1 MNICMTHYAFYPTTG
16 GVESHLLDLCGELV
30 RQGHSVHAL
39 VGSLDGQPERSEID
53 GIHLYR
59 TDPMNPEWIRD
70 QKAARG
76 LSAEETDPDILAT
89 VKKMYMDFIVE
100 HDIDVVHG
108 HNFHHFVPEHALA
121 LTDLWATG
129 TPNLLT
135 VHEVW
140 SDFICED
147 LLQRA
152 RWDFVITFCDHV
164 TQGIGEQAPHL
175 DNLVRV
181 YPGIDVELFSPS
193 NTNRKWA
200 DKLGLAD
207 RPVIIHP
214 ARMLPWKGVIYS
226 VRAMEIIRKEF
237 PDALLIVTDTEDI
250 VDWIRELKGYK
261 QEIHQAIKGLG
272 LQDNVVTQPFPY
284 MELPWVYNF
293 CDVVIYPTIGEE
305 PFGLVPVE
313 AMACGKP
320 TVVTRSGGM
329 VESVVD
335 GETGYIIA
343 KRDPEALAEKI
354 IVLLKDKEL
363 ARRLGRQGRQRAVE
377 AFSRDRM
384 ARDTVALYRRA
395 QAMAGER
402 ARGKFLREVRPPAET
417 VLRSALSG
425 ARRPASTSGRA
436 AAPKTA
442 SGEGRQSR

>member
-1 MNICMTHYAFYPTTG
+1 MNICMAHYAFYPTTG

-30 RQGHSVHAL
+30 RQGHTVHAL
-39 VGSLDGQPERSEID
+39 VGSLDGEPEHSELQ
-53 GIHLYR
+53 GVHLTR

-76 LSAEETDPDILAT
+76 IPAEDTDPIILAQI
-89 VKKMYMDFIVE
+89 KKLFMEFVVE
-100 HDIDVVHG
+100 HDIHVVHG

-121 LTDLWATG
+121 LTDLWAAG

-140 SDFICED
+140 SEFICED

-152 RWDFVITFCDHV
+152 KWDSVITFCDHV
-164 TQGIGEQAPHL
+164 TQGIKQQAPHL
-175 DNLVRV
+175 DNIRVV
-181 YPGIDVELFSPS
+181 YPGIDVELFSPA
-193 NTNRKWA
+193 NKNRKWA

-226 VRAMEIIRKEF
+226 VRAMEIIRERF

-261 QEIHQAIKGLG
+261 EEVHRAIRDLG

-284 MELPWVYNF
+284 MELPWVYNY

-335 GETGYIIA
+335 GHTGYIIG
-343 KRDPEALAEKI
+343 KRDPETLAERI
-354 IVLLKDKEL
+354 CRLLDNREL
-363 ARRLGRQGRQRAVE
+363 SQRLGRQGRKRAVE
-377 AFSRDRM
+377 VFSRDRM
-384 ARDTVALYRRA
+384 ARDTVALYNQAIEAGAQRA
-395 QAMAGER
+395 HDR
-402 ARGKFLREVRPPAET
+402 LVRGIAP
-417 VLRSALSG
+417 
-425 ARRPASTSGRA
+425 A
-436 AAPKTA
+436 AAPHAATVATKGQA
-442 SGEGRQSR
+442 AAHGSQDVAGS